1 MAETE
6 SKTRSFLKPV
16 IGGLILIGAIVAIIA
31 FRSQLWDLLK
41 SWSKE
46 GGNALLN
53 WVPNHPG
60 ATLVIVVALLVAFA
74 INWVAHVR
82 GRIRAWIFAL
92 VVEAGLWVLF
102 WNSLGIPSLNELFGV
117 NTEKISA
124 NEQVISGLVII
135 ILAGMVFW
143 FLESKEEWNKYR
155 RAHNPDDD

>member
-16 IGGLILIGAIVAIIA
+16 IGGILIGAIVAIIA

-74 INWVAHVR
+74 INWVAHVAR
-82 GRIRAWIFAL
+82 PDRAWIFAL
-92 VVEAGLWVLF
+92 VVEAELWVLF
-102 WNSLGIPSLNELFGV
+102 WNSLGIPSLNDLFGV

-124 NEQVISGLVII
+124 NDRSSAVSRDHHP
-135 ILAGMVFW
+135 LAGMVFW
-143 FLESKEEWNKYR
+143 FLESKEE
-155 RAHNPDDD
+155 